1 MLAFEIIGAAFVL
14 LFFGPMLSGGL
25 IASR

>member
-1 MLAFEIIGAAFVL
+1 MLAFEIIGGIFIL
-14 LFFGPMLSGGL
+14 LFFGPMLSGGE